1 MNNQYEKLSHWLI
14 QLNEQEFQNVINE
27 FLNSEDRSVLTPP
40 VNRGSLIGDIQTW
53 NKGSELEDYLKKKYP
68 DKFEEKLSDSSHV
81 PFVNQV
87 EKIEIIL
94 SSYTSSYHLLDAP
107 AGYGKT
113 ALLKKIE
120 QELQKTHLCGYFSI
134 NEDRQT
140 LPKLI
145 KAMFDNFNFGE
156 SPKNASPERLV
167 ADLGNFVKQERKKN
181 TEMQGIVFLIDLE
194 KSDKLSSSS
203 LLKDLF
209 EIFIPRMQ
217 RSLGSDNFFLSSSSR
232 FRVVIAGRYLTS
244 LEEVK
249 STSLPFHIHK
259 LSLFSYR
266 ILLHLA
272 QIYFK
277 GNISE
282 DDIKTISS
290 HIMSLSG
297 GHPGY
302 MAALLGKYKEGCPPP
317 DEFLD
322 AYKEDI
328 REIRDD
334 KIGHVFE
341 NIDKELRDIM
351 KLLSPCRRF
360 DYLFLRQFIEKG
372 VIQADDAYDLA
383 DRLTNA
389 YLIVRK
395 DGFLQDDITRRLLAV
410 RLYQDDS
417 KKFIEICKAAKESY
431 TYALSN
437 PKTTRPE
444 IIVIELL
451 YQELQLAYCQQEQNT
466 EETFSEA
473 VNENLNILIADR
485 DVQEMIDN
493 FVEALMDDWE
503 FQFVLNYFQRKDTY
517 NDQPYQRLKQQIN
530 EFRQSLS
537 KAHKGD

>member
-1 MNNQYEKLSHWLI
+1 MSNHYEKLQAWLI

-27 FLNSEDRSVLTPP
+27 FLNSEDRAVLTPP
-40 VNRGSLIGDIQTW
+40 VTRVNLIGDIQTW
-53 NKGSELEDYLKKKYP
+53 NKGGELEDYLKKKYP
-68 DKFEEKLSDSSHV
+68 DRFEEKFSDSAHV
-81 PFVNQV
+81 PFVNQE

-113 ALLKKIE
+113 ALLRKIE
-120 QELQKTHLCGYFSI
+120 QELRKTHLCGYFSVD
-134 NEDRQT
+134 EDRQT

-145 KAMFDNFNFGE
+145 KAMFDKFDFGE
-156 SPKNASPERLV
+156 LPKNKSPERLV
-167 ADLGNFVKQERKKN
+167 ADLGNFVKQERNKN
-181 TEMQGIVFLIDLE
+181 TEMQGVVFLIDLE

-203 LLKDLF
+203 LIKDLF
-209 EIFIPRMQ
+209 KIFIPRMQ

-232 FRVVIAGRYLTS
+232 FRIVISGRYLTS
-244 LEEVK
+244 LEDVK

-266 ILLHLA
+266 ILLLLA
-272 QIYFK
+272 RIYFK

-302 MAALLGKYKEGCPPP
+302 MAALLEKYKEGCPPP
-317 DEFLD
+317 DEFLEG
-322 AYKEDI
+322 YKEDI
-328 REIRDD
+328 RKIGNE
-334 KIGHVFE
+334 KIGHIFE
-341 NIDKELRDIM
+341 NIDEELRDIM

-360 DYLFLRQFIEKG
+360 DYLFLRRFIEKG
-372 VIQADDAYDLA
+372 LIQADDAYDLA
-383 DRLTNA
+383 DKLTNA

-395 DGFLQDDITRRLLAV
+395 DGFLQDDITRRLLAI
-410 RLYQDDS
+410 RLYQNDPE
-417 KKFIEICKAAKESY
+417 KFVEICQTAKEIY
-431 TYALSN
+431 TDVLSTS
-437 PKTTRPE
+437 KTTRPE

-451 YQELQLAYCQQEQNT
+451 YQELQLAYCQQKQNS
-466 EETFSEA
+466 EETFSIA
-473 VNENLNILIADR
+473 VNNNLNILIADR
-485 DVQEMIDN
+485 DVYEMIDN
-493 FVEALMDDWE
+493 FVEALMNDWE

-517 NDQPYQRLKQQIN
+517 SDGPYQSLRQQIN

-537 KAHKGD
+537 KVHKGD